1 MVLIINDNLYGLM
14 FALSY
19 TCRFYPYAML
29 VDHML
34 VSRQKGEESEED
46 QGLTKVLF
54 KE

>member
-1 MVLIINDNLYGLM
+1 
-14 FALSY
+14 
-19 TCRFYPYAML
+19 ML
-29 VDHML
+29 EDHML